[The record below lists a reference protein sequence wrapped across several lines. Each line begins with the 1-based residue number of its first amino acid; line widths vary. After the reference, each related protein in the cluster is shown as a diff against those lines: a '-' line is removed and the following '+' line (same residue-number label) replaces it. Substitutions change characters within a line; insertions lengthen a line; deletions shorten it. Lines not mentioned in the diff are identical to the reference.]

1 MTDTLSLFPLSHG
14 VFPDGMLQL
23 QIFEVRYLD
32 LMKRAHQNQTP
43 FGVAWLRSGRE
54 VQVPGDEPSLY
65 QHGCLAHIREF
76 EQVQPNF
83 FRVVCQGGLRF
94 EIDSVSRGPLGVWQ
108 GQVTYLPQDTEI
120 DLPSNLQSHADRL
133 GKVIASAQQQ
143 GVIDRLPIFAPY
155 RLDQCGWLANRYAE
169 AMPLEPEVKQELLR
183 EIDPLRRMEAVAM
196 LIEKNN

>member
-1 MTDTLSLFPLSHG
+1 
-14 VFPDGMLQL
+14 
-23 QIFEVRYLD
+23 
-32 LMKRAHQNQTP
+32 
-43 FGVAWLRSGRE
+43 
-54 VQVPGDEPSLY
+54 
-65 QHGCLAHIREF
+65 
-76 EQVQPNF
+76 
-83 FRVVCQGGLRF
+83 LRF

-108 GQVTYLPQDTEI
+108 GQVTYLPQDSEI